1 MLYVIKI
8 NFHTNGEE
16 EVVEYYNGNCSYN
29 ESSSDNFLM
38 SNYSITLSC
47 NRKGDRDLEDAI
59 NNFNSTFNKQITKV
73 IAYLVGTIGILP
85 EINTIVISKHDKNN
99 EILDEF
105 IAEKVIQPL
114 EGHKLSEEL
123 ILDKDK
129 MISLLNEDDKSRSLL
144 IATTYWLKGVTA
156 DLAGDSFD
164 KLWKSFNTLYSYIS
178 KKDHEFDKLVFI
190 KGFIWDKKEL
200 FSKSCDI
207 FEDYTKEK
215 IRELR
220 WREMI
225 LNDHETKKQTK
236 AFADFIKR
244 YDDYRLNEVFKEIL
258 PYRKKFLEEE
268 GLYDEVLNIIE
279 ERIQLKQKH
288 NEQILTFYILKYAYF
303 LRNKYFHAE
312 KLDSTFYLIKNNEI
326 KELKSINYIFSTF
339 LKELLEGNSKY

>member
-8 NFHTNGEE
+8 NFYKDDQEE
-16 EVVEYYNGNCSYN
+16 IEYYNGNCSYN
-29 ESSSDNFLM
+29 ESSSDNLSI
-38 SNYSITLSC
+38 SNYSIILSC
-47 NRKGDRDLEDAI
+47 NRKGDRDLEI
-59 NNFNSTFNKQITKV
+59 SITNFNSTFNKQITKA

-85 EINTIVISKHDKNN
+85 KIN
-99 EILDEF
+99 EIMIAKYDTNNKILGEF
-105 IAEKVIQPL
+105 TTDKVIQPL
-114 EGHKLSEEL
+114 ESHKLSEEL

-129 MISLLNEDDKSRSLL
+129 MVSLLNEDDKSRSLL

-178 KKDHEFDKLVFI
+178 KKETEFEKLVFI
-190 KGFIWDKKEL
+190 KGFIWSKKES
-200 FSKSCDI
+200 FCKSCEM

-225 LNDHETKKQTK
+225 LNDYETRNQTK
-236 AFADFIKR
+236 AFAEFIKR

-268 GLYDEVLNIIE
+268 GLYDEILNIIE
-279 ERIQLKQKH
+279 EKIQLKQKR
-288 NEQILTFYILKYAYF
+288 NEQILTFYIIKYAYF

-312 KLDSTFYLIKNNEI
+312 KLDSTFHLIKNNEI
-326 KELKSINYIFSTF
+326 NELKGINYIFSTF
-339 LKELLEGNSKY
+339 LKELLEENPNY